1 MQTATFQHAFK
12 SYTRKFVTMDT
23 GMLQVNK
30 FLDFRLSFPQKSLIV
45 HRKTFSSRQN
55 NRISV
60 IWKEAESKLFN
71 IQKKTTIP
79 NSKALVNKLMPHCL
93 QKRTKLTL
101 PIVFEQTKMLS
112 LSNNVLFYYNF
123 VKDLYLY
130 STKEAAKIQL
140 RFQNKHETGNLMEAC
155 GLARASYF
163 NWRISSQTVN
173 ISFGRRRLLSS
184 NINSIYLW
192 MFSRSQ

>member
-1 MQTATFQHAFK
+1 MTCIHDLTMYWYIFTPKRLLLIKYIITKSWNTRHNKHCLQTATFQHAFK

-30 FLDFRLSFPQKSLIV
+30 FLDFRLSFPQTSLIV
-45 HRKTFSSRQN
+45 HRETFSSRQN

-60 IWKEAESKLFN
+60 IWKEAESKLFY

-101 PIVFEQTKMLS
+101 PIVFEQIKMPS
-112 LSNNVLFYYNF
+112 LSNNVLFYY
-123 VKDLYLY
+123 L
-130 STKEAAKIQL
+130 
-140 RFQNKHETGNLMEAC
+140 
-155 GLARASYF
+155 
-163 NWRISSQTVN
+163 
-173 ISFGRRRLLSS
+173 
-184 NINSIYLW
+184 
-192 MFSRSQ
+192 